1 MNDCM
6 YDREVFFKVRPGAF
20 LITPSMVHVSDM
32 MLASENVYFA
42 SFRVIE

>member
-6 YDREVFFKVRPGAF
+6 YDGQLSFKVRPGAVF
-20 LITPSMVHVSDM
+20 IVMSMLRVSDM